1 MLTSELITR
10 QTPPWRAQGYCAVS
24 FYPLGIRPPF
34 FSETLG
40 PSTAPWLQSLV
51 GRPLVVFFFLAF
63 GAPGAGTS
71 LHPQAN
77 PAEGPKAPGLI
88 IMFNFF
94 FNFIAALK

>member
-40 PSTAPWLQSLV
+40 PSTAPV
-51 GRPLVVFFFLAF
+51 AAVFSGKAF
-63 GAPGAGTS
+63 GH
-71 LHPQAN
+71 L
-77 PAEGPKAPGLI
+77 
-88 IMFNFF
+88 FF
-94 FNFIAALK
+94 

>member
-1 MLTSELITR
+1 M
-10 QTPPWRAQGYCAVS
+10 AAV
-24 FYPLGIRPPF
+24 
-34 FSETLG
+34 FSG
-40 PSTAPWLQSLV
+40 KAF
-51 GRPLVVFFFLAF
+51 GRLFFLAF